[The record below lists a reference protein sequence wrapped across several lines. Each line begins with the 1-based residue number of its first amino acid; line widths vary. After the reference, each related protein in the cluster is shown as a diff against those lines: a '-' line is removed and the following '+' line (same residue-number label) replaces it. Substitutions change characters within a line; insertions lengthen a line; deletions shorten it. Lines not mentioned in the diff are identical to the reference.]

1 MSKNTSAPVTTSA
14 DRANAIVALRIKGDR
29 YGHAAIAGLAH
40 ELALN
45 LNGDKL
51 PAGVA
56 KALVESTGYDKG
68 TVSRVG
74 KIVREDRKAR
84 GAALKLNVM
93 TIDTTPELLDAAVKV
108 GEMFKRQPSK
118 GAKGEKTAPDM
129 LAILTDW
136 LLEDGDAYEAR
147 KSQVEDLMARMDDI
161 RAQVAAD
168 AAAEAE
174 AA

>member
-1 MSKNTSAPVTTSA
+1 MSKNTSTQGTTA
-14 DRANAIVALRIKGDR
+14 AQRAGAISALRIKGDR
-29 YGHAAIAGLAH
+29 YGHAGIAGLAH

-74 KIVREDRKAR
+74 KIVRENRSAR
-84 GAALKLNVM
+84 GKALKLDVM
-93 TIDTTPELLDAAVKV
+93 AIDSSAESLDIAVKV
-108 GEMFKRQPSK
+108 GELFKRVPSNK
-118 GAKGEKTAPDM
+118 GAGEKTAPDM

-136 LLEDGDAYEAR
+136 LLEDADAYEAR
-147 KSQVEDLMARMDDI
+147 KSQVEDLMSRMDDI

-168 AAAEAE
+168 AAAAE
-174 AA
+174 DAA